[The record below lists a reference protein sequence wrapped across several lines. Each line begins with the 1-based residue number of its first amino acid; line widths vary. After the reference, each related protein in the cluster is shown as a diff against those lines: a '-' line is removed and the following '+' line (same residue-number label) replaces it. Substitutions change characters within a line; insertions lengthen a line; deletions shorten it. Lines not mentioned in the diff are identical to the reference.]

1 MVTPEIEKRVR
12 AILDYSRSDKIPL
25 NHAVNLLTAVIE
37 RHTVEDVMS
46 MVPAAIYDKLKV
58 MADNMP
64 RTKEA
69 WTKWID
75 ISIRCGAVYDP
86 GISNELLEQGYLE
99 SERQTRRA
107 VEALR
112 EYFAN
117 HEG

>member
-1 MVTPEIEKRVR
+1 MLTPEIEKRVR
-12 AILDYSRSDKIPL
+12 AILDYLRSDKIVL

-37 RHTVEDVMS
+37 RHIVEDVMR
-46 MVPAAIYDKLKV
+46 MVPAPIYDELK
-58 MADNMP
+58 MTADNMP
-64 RTKEA
+64 RTEETWA
-69 WTKWID
+69 KWQD

-86 GISNELLEQGYLE
+86 RISNELLDQGFLE